1 MPIYDIMINFPST
14 QIPNLIRQILVKW
27 RDKFNYLWKYR
38 RLYLDIP
45 APLKAEISVNNIIE
59 NFTTKDPPLS
69 KADLRREVL
78 LALDSEDNDER
89 EGTNSISAT
98 ASISSRDEDMAHVNK
113 DMYPNLETSKAAIY
127 LDMIESLTK
136 T

>member
-1 MPIYDIMINFPST
+1 MT
-14 QIPNLIRQILVKW
+14 IL
-27 RDKFNYLWKYR
+27 YLWKYR

-45 APLKAEISVNNIIE
+45 TPLKVEISVNNIIK
-59 NFTTKDPPLS
+59 NFTAKDPPLS

-89 EGTNSISAT
+89 EGINSIST
-98 ASISSRDEDMAHVNK
+98 TTSISSRDEDMAHVNK
-113 DMYPNLETSKAAIY
+113 DMYPNLKTSKAAIY